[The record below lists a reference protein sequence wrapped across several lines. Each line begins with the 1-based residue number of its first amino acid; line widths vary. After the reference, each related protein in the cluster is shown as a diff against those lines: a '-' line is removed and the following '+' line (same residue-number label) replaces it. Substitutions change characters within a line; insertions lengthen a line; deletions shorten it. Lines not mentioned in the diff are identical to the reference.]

1 MTPGDAGQHDG
12 RHDGRHDGGDHEPA
26 LRLTTRSADDT
37 RALGAALATV
47 VVPGDVVLLSGDLGA
62 GKTTLVQGIAAGL
75 GITEVVTSPTFTLVR
90 SYACPRRAPGRA
102 GDGAVRTL
110 LHADVYRLDGL
121 AQVADLDI
129 SELVE
134 DDAVCVVE
142 WGDVAAPA
150 LGEAALTVHLDP
162 GDGDE
167 ARRVRVEVG
176 GGWARGRVLPD
187 DALARWSAASSRP
200 GARR

>member
-1 MTPGDAGQHDG
+1 M
-12 RHDGRHDGGDHEPA
+12 
-26 LRLTTRSADDT
+26 
-37 RALGAALATV
+37 
-47 VVPGDVVLLSGDLGA
+47 
-62 GKTTLVQGIAAGL
+62 AAGL

-90 SYACPRRAPGRA
+90 SYACPEPDANPNAAPGP
-102 GDGAVRTL
+102 GGIGAVRTL

-142 WGDVAAPA
+142 WGDMAAPA
-150 LGEAALTVHLDP
+150 LGEAALLVNLAP
-162 GDGDE
+162 GDTDE
-167 ARRVRVEVG
+167 VRRVGVTLG
-176 GGWARGRVLPD
+176 GGWAPGRGLPD
-187 DALARWSAASSRP
+187 DVFAPWSAVERP